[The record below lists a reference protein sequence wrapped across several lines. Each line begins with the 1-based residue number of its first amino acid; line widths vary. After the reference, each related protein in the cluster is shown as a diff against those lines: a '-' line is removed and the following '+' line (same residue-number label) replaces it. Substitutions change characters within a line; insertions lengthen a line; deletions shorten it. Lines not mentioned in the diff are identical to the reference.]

1 MKKCLMIQNFSE
13 ITSKH
18 RRSISRKWS
27 RLESSVTMSS
37 WHFSPSSSRETSG
50 STKYTLVNG
59 IISMV
64 CLVRYL
70 RSFYLIWY
78 FRWSAPVSSFKLW
91 RPSLSH
97 ILQGSSVLHWTLPGY
112 QTKAV
117 PRWRG
122 QVSPSQCILNSG
134 RVSHSQWNLNS
145 GWVFSNQWNLNSQ
158 WSSLSSSVKPQQWL
172 RVSLAVK
179 LQHWPLLKTFSQ
191 QKLQLQGRDRDPP
204 LLIQSF
210 CLWSVLYFKIMT
222 YKHYTERKIY
232 KYFLFNLICMAGRT
246 KILKPG

>member
-1 MKKCLMIQNFSE
+1 MTQYTSE
-13 ITSKH
+13 FMWSQ
-18 RRSISRKWS
+18 KWK
-27 RLESSVTMSS
+27 SV
-37 WHFSPSSSRETSG
+37 WWREC
-50 STKYTLVNG
+50 TLVNG

-91 RPSLSH
+91 RPSLSR

-112 QTKAV
+112 QW
-117 PRWRG
+117 P
-122 QVSPSQCILNSG
+122 
-134 RVSHSQWNLNS
+134 
-145 GWVFSNQWNLNSQ
+145 
-158 WSSLSSSVKPQQWL
+158 SLSQSVKPQQWL

-179 LQHWPLLKTFSQ
+179 LQHWPLLKTFSK

-222 YKHYTERKIY
+222 YKHYWKENI
-232 KYFLFNLICMAGRT
+232 
-246 KILKPG
+246 